1 MIEERELGSL
11 KKRIEVFR
19 GGGNEVSRNPDSEV
33 MFYPAQVQIVVVRVL
48 DGDGPLFP

>member
-19 GGGNEVSRNPDSEV
+19 GGGNEVSRKPDS
-33 MFYPAQVQIVVVRVL
+33 
-48 DGDGPLFP
+48 